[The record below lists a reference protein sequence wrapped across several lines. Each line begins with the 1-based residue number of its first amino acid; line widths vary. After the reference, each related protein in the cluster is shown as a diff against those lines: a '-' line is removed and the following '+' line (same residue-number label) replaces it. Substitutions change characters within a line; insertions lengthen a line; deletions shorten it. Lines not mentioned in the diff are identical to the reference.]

1 MIQPCYDTSKR
12 DAPMSV
18 KIVGLGRLGV
28 VLGLAAGLVVGSE
41 VISADRGPGRVIRAA
56 QKTVKKKTTPA
67 KKGMTKG
74 EVGAEETAKA
84 AVGAT
89 PAEGSLS
96 FKRDIAPILVAN
108 CRGCHTGTGAG
119 LRNGKLDMSTFEKL
133 MAGGKSGKDIIA
145 SEPDS
150 SHLVLRIKGEET
162 PKMPPNNG
170 QRGFADEAKAKIEEW
185 VKQGA
190 RLDAGIAVTD
200 PMDKYA
206 ATLDDLRKAEL
217 AKLTPEARDKV
228 AEQTGRE
235 RWKRASKVEPE
246 VTVGTHFLLLSKLP
260 KARAEKLLKTMET
273 QFAQVNRLLS
283 TGRTPL
289 LGSTEK
295 IGLYVFNETN
305 SFVEFVRTNENQEV
319 ESGEQA
325 RARLNVESPYVVA
338 VDPVAGGEEAA
349 PAPARRG
356 AGARKKKGE
365 ETVGGPERTLAGI
378 VTEQFVVAAANMAGK
393 PPRWVSLGLGAFVA
407 SQLESGSPYYRR
419 LRAETAEN
427 VRIGWVPKANQALGG
442 EAKVETTRAVGYS
455 LLEWMAGN
463 WPAASLN
470 NFIHVMLEGQGKL
483 DEAIGNCLNLNRE
496 EFLGTSQLWFSER
509 YGRL

>member
-1 MIQPCYDTSKR
+1 
-12 DAPMSV
+12 
-18 KIVGLGRLGV
+18 
-28 VLGLAAGLVVGSE
+28 
-41 VISADRGPGRVIRAA
+41 
-56 QKTVKKKTTPA
+56 
-67 KKGMTKG
+67 
-74 EVGAEETAKA
+74 
-84 AVGAT
+84 
-89 PAEGSLS
+89 
-96 FKRDIAPILVAN
+96 
-108 CRGCHTGTGAG
+108 
-119 LRNGKLDMSTFEKL
+119 MSTFETL
-133 MAGGKSGKDIIA
+133 MAGGKSGKDIVA
-145 SEPDS
+145 SDPDS

-206 ATLDDLRKAEL
+206 ASLDDLRKSEL
-217 AKLTPEARDKV
+217 AKLTPAERDKV
-228 AEQTGRE
+228 AGQTGRE
-235 RWKRASKVEPE
+235 RWKKGSKVEPE
-246 VTVGTHFLLLSKLP
+246 VTLGTHFILLSKLP
-260 KARAEKLLKTMET
+260 KARADKLLKTMET
-273 QFAQVNRLLS
+273 QLAQVNRMLS

-295 IGLYVFNETN
+295 IGLYVYNETN

-325 RARLNVESPYVVA
+325 RAKLNVESPYVVA
-338 VDPVAGGEEAA
+338 VDPAAGGEEAP
-349 PAPARRG
+349 PASARK
-356 AGARKKKGE
+356 GARKKKGE
-365 ETVGGPERTLAGI
+365 EAMSGPERTLAGI
-378 VTEQFVVAAANMAGK
+378 VTEQFVVASVNLAGK
-393 PPRWVSLGLGAFVA
+393 PPKWVSLGLGAFVA
-407 SQLESGSPYYRR
+407 SQLEPGSPYYRK

-463 WPAASLN
+463 WPAAALN
-470 NFIHVMLEGQGKL
+470 NFIRVMLEGQGKL

-496 EFLGTSQLWFSER
+496 EFLATSGLWFSER